1 MEKFEKD
8 VLNFL
13 EETVPNPEIKE
24 KVMNKIKNAKRREI
38 MRRNVFLGIVVAII
52 FTFLLSFVA
61 PVFGKSGT
69 LPQLIKSV
77 RIESAAKNFEGVIE
91 IDPSVLEKI
100 TKANLPFADAV
111 VISALSHDK
120 NIDIDK
126 VIELRKD
133 GYGWGKILDTLNTTL
148 SEKDLT
154 SGNVSSNTTTNTTN
168 NASLS
173 QNETEQNT
181 NKNQNKN
188 EGVTTPTQNQ
198 EKETETEQ
206 NENELIVVAKGT
218 IKEINGN
225 TLTVNDTV
233 VTLKDNTNIKYL
245 GNLITLNDLKVG
257 DTILVHAVK
266 DGDNLVARD
275 IIVYKTTP
283 NKEIKQNKQDK
294 KQVENNEE
302 NNDKTTEN
310 TEQNKE
316 QNKEQKSEKEYELNT
331 VIVSVSDSS
340 ITLKDFENPVL
351 IDKTTKVEQRGL
363 GRVDISALKEGQTVQ
378 IHIRYDGTNY
388 KATQIIIQTKEDSN
402 KNENAQDNT
411 NSNKLEK
418 SNGKSKKP

>member
-38 MRRNVFLGIVVAII
+38 MRRNVFLGIVVTII

-91 IDPSVLEKI
+91 IDSSVLEKI

-154 SGNVSSNTTTNTTN
+154 SGNLSSNTTTNTTN

-206 NENELIVVAKGT
+206 NENELIVVEKGT

-275 IIVYKTTP
+275 IIVYKTAP

-310 TEQNKE
+310 TE

-363 GRVDISALKEGQTVQ
+363 GRVDISVLKEGQTVQ

>member
-38 MRRNVFLGIVVAII
+38 IRRNVFLGIVVAII

-91 IDPSVLEKI
+91 IDSSALEKI

-283 NKEIKQNKQDK
+283 NMEIKQNKQDK

-302 NNDKTTEN
+302 NNDKTT
-310 TEQNKE
+310 
-316 QNKEQKSEKEYELNT
+316 
-331 VIVSVSDSS
+331 
-340 ITLKDFENPVL
+340 
-351 IDKTTKVEQRGL
+351 
-363 GRVDISALKEGQTVQ
+363 
-378 IHIRYDGTNY
+378 
-388 KATQIIIQTKEDSN
+388 
-402 KNENAQDNT
+402 
-411 NSNKLEK
+411 
-418 SNGKSKKP
+418 